1 MCQME
6 LLKSKV
12 LCEWLWNI
20 HQVNEIYQ
28 STAQITGKLIEVF
41 SPPPFSVTGANTQGK
56 LLLSARIS
64 LLSGALL

>member
-41 SPPPFSVTGANTQGK
+41 FSFSVTGANTQGK
-56 LLLSARIS
+56 SLLSARIS

>member
-1 MCQME
+1 MYQME

-41 SPPPFSVTGANTQGK
+41 PPPFSVTGANTQGK

>member
-20 HQVNEIYQ
+20 HQVNEINQ

-41 SPPPFSVTGANTQGK
+41 FFSFSVTGANTQGK